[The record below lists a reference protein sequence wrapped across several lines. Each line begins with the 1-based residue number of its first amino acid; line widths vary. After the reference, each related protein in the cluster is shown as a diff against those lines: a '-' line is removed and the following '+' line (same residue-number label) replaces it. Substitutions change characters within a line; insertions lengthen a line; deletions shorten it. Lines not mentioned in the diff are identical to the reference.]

1 MKAKP
6 FILHALSFCWV
17 KEVYVGETVNLEHY
31 LAEKDVWWL
40 VSQSFY
46 GKSIKYAN
54 RYAYRS
60 ENATHYE
67 FYDRMEMWQMK
78 VIRFHFKNGDGE
90 RNTQKISIKRICEI
104 PHNLEPDN
112 FSKSVKYVYDIR

>member
-17 KEVYVGETVNLEHY
+17 KEVYVRETVNLEHY

-54 RYAYRS
+54 RYANRS
-60 ENATHYE
+60 ENATNYE
-67 FYDRMEMWQMK
+67 FYDRMEM
-78 VIRFHFKNGDGE
+78 
-90 RNTQKISIKRICEI
+90 
-104 PHNLEPDN
+104 
-112 FSKSVKYVYDIR
+112 